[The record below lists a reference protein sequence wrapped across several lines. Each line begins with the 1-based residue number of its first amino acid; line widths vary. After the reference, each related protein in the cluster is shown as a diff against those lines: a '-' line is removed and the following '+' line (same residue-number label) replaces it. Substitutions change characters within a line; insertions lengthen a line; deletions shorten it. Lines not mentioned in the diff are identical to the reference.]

1 MAAPGI
7 MSQGDNEVAANEAA
21 SNEGTDRQ
29 TRMLLSHYQIISV
42 SLSEKPRGTNIMHI
56 CMYCMLANVKRYLM
70 YASIYSKVYLS
81 DRNNQRAEVRWRA
94 L

>member
-42 SLSEKPRGTNIMHI
+42 SNIMHI